1 MHHIIVYVDDADYA
15 AHVLARTLGA
25 PAENMHWTLVACA
38 PRMTQRVSKW
48 ASHGSRE
55 KWRAK
60 WASRLF
66 ADMAPLID
74 IGQGEV
80 RQVVAREPLPE
91 LAVQLQAEHG
101 EARIID
107 ARKPKAPEHDREAA
121 GGKWRVPGLLS
132 AAFVLFSFGVF
143 GFE

>member
-1 MHHIIVYVDDADYA
+1 MSHIIVYVDDADYA
-15 AHVLARTLGA
+15 AQVLSGTLGA
-25 PAENMHWTLVACA
+25 PARDMHWTLVACA

-60 WASRLF
+60 WATRLF
-66 ADMAPLID
+66 ADMAPLI
-74 IGQGEV
+74 GGGAGEV

-91 LAVQLQAEHG
+91 LAAQLQAQHG
-101 EARIID
+101 VARIID
-107 ARKPKAPEHDREAA
+107 ARKPKAPETRGV
-121 GGKWRVPGLLS
+121 GGNWRVPGLLS
-132 AAFVLFSFGVF
+132 AAFVLFSL

>member
-1 MHHIIVYVDDADYA
+1 MKHIIVYVDDADYA
-15 AHVLARTLGA
+15 AQVLQGTLGA
-25 PAENMHWTLVACA
+25 PAEDMNWTLVACA

-66 ADMAPLID
+66 ADLQPL
-74 IGQGEV
+74 IGQGAGSV
-80 RQVVAREPLPE
+80 RQLVAREPLPE
-91 LAVQLQAEHG
+91 LAAQLQEQHG
-101 EARIID
+101 MARIID
-107 ARKPKAPEHDREAA
+107 ARKPKAPEQIRAMGNGWGVA
-121 GGKWRVPGLLS
+121 GVLS
-132 AAFVLFSFGVF
+132 AAFALFAL

>member
-1 MHHIIVYVDDADYA
+1 MNSHIIVYVDDVDHA
-15 AHVLARTLGA
+15 AQVLKGTLGA
-25 PAENMHWTLVACA
+25 PDKDMHWTLVACA

-55 KWRAK
+55 KWRSK

-66 ADMAPLID
+66 ADLSAVIEPGL
-74 IGQGEV
+74 GTV

-91 LAVQLQAEHG
+91 LAAQLQAQYG
-101 EARIID
+101 AARIID
-107 ARKPKAPEHDREAA
+107 ARKPKAAEPRQL
-121 GGKWRVPGLLS
+121 GGGWGGVPGLL
-132 AAFVLFSFGVF
+132 AAALLLLPL

>member
-1 MHHIIVYVDDADYA
+1 MNSHIIVYVDDAEHA
-15 AHVLARTLGA
+15 AQVLPGTLGA
-25 PAENMHWTLVACA
+25 PAQDMHWTLVACA

-55 KWRAK
+55 KWRNK

-66 ADMAPLID
+66 ADLSPVLT
-74 IGQGEV
+74 QGAGTV

-91 LAVQLQAEHG
+91 LAAQLQSQYG
-101 EARIID
+101 VARIID
-107 ARKPKAPEHDREAA
+107 ARKPKAPEPRKV
-121 GGKWRVPGLLS
+121 GGGWGVPGLL
-132 AAFVLFSFGVF
+132 ALMLVLLPL

>member
-1 MHHIIVYVDDADYA
+1 MNHIIVYIDDADYA
-15 AHVLARTLGA
+15 GQVLSGTLGA
-25 PAENMHWTLVACA
+25 PAEDMHWTLVACA

-66 ADMAPLID
+66 ADMSPLL
-74 IGQGEV
+74 GRGTGEV

-91 LAVQLQAEHG
+91 LTTQLQEQHG
-101 EARIID
+101 AARIID
-107 ARKPKAPEHDREAA
+107 ARKPKAPEQSRGVA
-121 GGKWRVPGLLS
+121 GNWRVPGLLS
-132 AAFVLFSFGVF
+132 ALLAFSFVVF
-143 GFE
+143 E